1 MRQVADAARSP
12 MMEPQDMRLLV
23 TAAEAVRVFPFAGLS
38 TADVY
43 GRSGV
48 SQEAFDGHLTGREAC
63 LVEAF
68 EQALALVAER
78 AGTAFRAE
86 DGWLDRVRAGLRALL
101 EFFDEEPALARYLVV
116 YSAQAG
122 PVVQARRGEV
132 LDRLARVLDDEHA
145 PARSYPPPLTAQA
158 VVSGALGVL
167 YERLSG
173 PDPPPQ
179 VELTGPLMSFVVLP
193 FLGAR
198 AARSELRRPVNSTA
212 APAHVVSLDL
222 LQDPG
227 AGMENHLTVRVLRVL
242 AAEPGLSNSELA
254 ERLGIADA
262 RQISRDLARA
272 ARQGLIRNTRD
283 ATGSESTNAWRP
295 TASGEEFL
303 AAITRKAAEAA
314 SMAADVPEEFGG
326 RMERRA
332 VAVLRVIVDQPWLYT
347 SEIAPRAGVDSAE
360 ISTVLADLRK
370 LGVVD
375 GVRDVRFKGSPKAWL
390 PTASGE
396 ELDRAIGREAPR
408 PPRSLALELMWQS
421 GGRLSVDAVSV
432 LRVICAE
439 PDLSNNDIALRV
451 GVSDENT
458 ASKLLA
464 LLARRALSKNVR
476 TGGRYNVWR
485 PTPAGEE
492 LERAIRKETPAMV
505 AHRTTLDVFSRSGG
519 RLNHRVVEVLQ
530 VIAAEPDI
538 SNDEIAFRVAI
549 KSKGTVSTLLTRLTG
564 FGLIRNTRTEGRHNA
579 WRLTLTGR
587 DLEAAIRHATRIPG
601 AERSTGPEGTGKSR
615 SLGAVAR
622 AWRPTFQSP
631 H

>member
-1 MRQVADAARSP
+1 MRQVTDAARSP
-12 MMEPQDMRLLV
+12 MMEPQDVRLLV

-68 EQALALVAER
+68 EQALALVIER

-86 DGWLDRVRAGLRALL
+86 EGWLDRVRAGLRALL

-122 PVVQARRGEV
+122 PAVLARRSE
-132 LDRLARVLDDEHA
+132 LRDRLAGVLDDERA

-198 AARSELRRPVNSTA
+198 AARSELRRPVNSTV
-212 APAHVVSLDL
+212 APAHVVSFDL

-227 AGMENHLTVRVLRVL
+227 GGVENHQTVRVLRVL

-254 ERLGIADA
+254 GRLGIADA

-283 ATGSESTNAWRP
+283 AAGSASMNVWRP

-303 AAITRKAAEAA
+303 ATVTREAAELA
-314 SMAADVPEEFGG
+314 SMAFDVPEEFGG
-326 RMERRA
+326 RMGHRA
-332 VAVLRVIVDQPWLYT
+332 VAVLRVIVDQSWLYT
-347 SEIAPRAGVDSAE
+347 SEIALRAGVDPAE
-360 ISTVLADLRK
+360 MSTVLGHLLG
-370 LGVVD
+370 LGVVA
-375 GVRDVRFKGSPKAWL
+375 GVRDVHFKGTPKAWL

-396 ELDRAIGREAPR
+396 RLDRAIGRETPR
-408 PPRSLALELMWQS
+408 PPRSLALDLMWRS
-421 GGRLSVDAVSV
+421 GGRLSVDAVAV

-439 PDLSNNDIALRV
+439 PGLSNNEIALRV
-451 GVSDENT
+451 GISDENT
-458 ASKLLA
+458 MSKLLA
-464 LLARRALSKNVR
+464 LLARRALTENAR

-485 PTPAGEE
+485 PTSAGEE

-505 AHRTTLDVFSRSGG
+505 AHRTALDVFSRSGG

-538 SNDEIAFRVAI
+538 SNDEIALRVGI
-549 KSKGTVSTLLTRLTG
+549 KSKGTISTLLTRLTG
-564 FGLIRNTRTEGRHNA
+564 FGLIRNARIEGRHNA
-579 WRLTLTGR
+579 WRLTVTGR
-587 DLEAAIRHATRIPG
+587 DLEAVIRHGTRIPP
-601 AERSTGPEGTGKSR
+601 AEPSTSRAGSGKAHSV
-615 SLGAVAR
+615 GGVAR
-622 AWRPTFQSP
+622 AWRPTFQQQQ
-631 H
+631 